1 MKGKLETTVK
11 PYLDL
16 YTETVTREKE
26 ADEREKTAQAAWNRL
41 FGTTGCKCLDIAAR
55 VEIRRENKNL
65 LDEINAARAEK
76 NILSRMLK
84 VIQVSA
90 ERAAAESV
98 LAEMDANP
106 EKWSKY
112 PVHYKKFAAL
122 VSDTFGEDVYIYNTF
137 RGVQLTISDFRLT
150 TQTIFYGG
158 DDKLTP
164 EIIADA
170 RKGLPGFY
178 KPEEIEN
185 ATRAAAAERAEYMRR
200 YEEVKKELDA
210 TREHYLSGLQ
220 DIFPPVKALEI
231 LTYGL

>member
-16 YTETVTREKE
+16 YAETVTREKE
-26 ADEREKTAQAAWNRL
+26 ADEREKAAQAAWNRL
-41 FGTTGCKCLDIAAR
+41 FDTTGGKCLDIAAR

-65 LDEINAARAEK
+65 LDEINAAHAEK
-76 NILSRMLK
+76 NILGRMLK

-112 PVHYKKFAAL
+112 PIHYKKFAAL

-137 RGVQLTISDFRLT
+137 RGVQLTLGDFRLT
-150 TQTIFYGG
+150 TQTIFYGD

-164 EIIADA
+164 ETIAAA
-170 RKGLPGFY
+170 RKGRPGFY

-200 YEEVKKELDA
+200 YGEMKKKLDA
-210 TREHYLSGLQ
+210 IRGHYLSGLQ
-220 DIFPPVKALEI
+220 DIFPPVKDLEI
-231 LTYGL
+231 LTYRL

>member
-16 YTETVTREKE
+16 YAETVTREKE

-41 FGTTGCKCLDIAAR
+41 FDTTGGKCLDIAAR

-65 LDEINAARAEK
+65 LDEINAAHAEK
-76 NILSRMLK
+76 NILGRMLK

-90 ERAAAESV
+90 ERAAAERV

-112 PVHYKKFAAL
+112 PIHYKKFAAL

-137 RGVQLTISDFRLT
+137 RGVQLTLSDFRLT
-150 TQTIFYGG
+150 TQTIFYGD

-164 EIIADA
+164 ETIAAA
-170 RKGLPGFY
+170 RKGRPGFY
-178 KPEEIEN
+178 KPEEIEPKVRE
-185 ATRAAAAERAEYMRR
+185 AAKERAAYIEK
-200 YEEVKKELDA
+200 YEAMKKELDA
-210 TREHYLSGLQ
+210 IREKYTSNLQ
-220 DIFPPVKALEI
+220 DVFPLVANLET
-231 LTYGL
+231 LNYRL

>member
-26 ADEREKTAQAAWNRL
+26 ADEREKSAQAAWNRL
-41 FGTTGCKCLDIAAR
+41 FDTTGGKCLDIAAR

-65 LDEINAARAEK
+65 LDEINAAHAEK
-76 NILSRMLK
+76 NILGRMLK

-90 ERAAAESV
+90 ERAAADAV
-98 LAEMDANP
+98 LVEMNANP

-112 PVHYKKFAAL
+112 PIHYKKFAAL

-137 RGVQLTISDFRLT
+137 RGIQLTLSDFRLT
-150 TQTIFYGG
+150 TQTIFYGD

-164 EIIADA
+164 ETIAAA
-170 RKGLPGFY
+170 RKGRPGFY

-210 TREHYLSGLQ
+210 IREHYLSGLQ
-220 DIFPPVKALEI
+220 DIFPPVKDLEI
-231 LTYGL
+231 LTYRL

>member
-26 ADEREKTAQAAWNRL
+26 ADEREKSAQAAWNRL
-41 FGTTGCKCLDIAAR
+41 FDTTGGKCLDIAAR

-65 LDEINAARAEK
+65 LDEINAAHAEK
-76 NILSRMLK
+76 NILGRMLK
-84 VIQVSA
+84 VIQASA
-90 ERAAAESV
+90 ERAAADAV
-98 LAEMDANP
+98 LVEMNANP

-112 PVHYKKFAAL
+112 PIHYKKFAAL

-137 RGVQLTISDFRLT
+137 RGIQLTLSDFRLT
-150 TQTIFYGG
+150 TQTIFYGD

-164 EIIADA
+164 ETIAAA
-170 RKGLPGFY
+170 RKGRPGFY

-210 TREHYLSGLQ
+210 IREHYLSGLQ
-220 DIFPPVKALEI
+220 DIFPPVKDLEI
-231 LTYGL
+231 LTYRL

>member
-41 FGTTGCKCLDIAAR
+41 FDTTGGKCLDIAAR

-65 LDEINAARAEK
+65 LDEINAAHAEK
-76 NILSRMLK
+76 NILGRMLK

-112 PVHYKKFAAL
+112 PIHYKKFAAL

-137 RGVQLTISDFRLT
+137 RGVQLTLSDFRLT
-150 TQTIFYGG
+150 TQTIFYGD

-164 EIIADA
+164 ETIAAA
-170 RKGLPGFY
+170 RKGRPGFY

-185 ATRAAAAERAEYMRR
+185 ATRAAAAERAQYIRR
-200 YEEVKKELDA
+200 YEEVKKKLDA
-210 TREHYLSGLQ
+210 IREHYLSNLQ
-220 DIFPPVKALEI
+220 DIFPPVKDLEI
-231 LTYGL
+231 LTYRI